1 VVGAEHLQ
9 GPKWDQNKCIITLSM
24 FQQQQQRFL
33 NNPTHLKFCRLSRKA
48 ESYLSFVGWAARLN
62 HTYFYKAEKKQFMK
76 RYGKTMG
83 RREILWVRGLLNT
96 ALKTMHFAVGC
107 YSAGSDCWK
116 KLKLM
121 SVVMYE

>member
-1 VVGAEHLQ
+1 
-9 GPKWDQNKCIITLSM
+9 
-24 FQQQQQRFL
+24 
-33 NNPTHLKFCRLSRKA
+33 
-48 ESYLSFVGWAARLN
+48 
-62 HTYFYKAEKKQFMK
+62 MK